1 MHSIALTAL
10 MIFAPATS
18 PTAPASDVDAD
29 ASARTTKSIAGA
41 TVYDFENDNVTG
53 ELMSPDGVDIP
64 ASHKIR
70 FPSLIKVRGV
80 FVDQMLK
87 MATDV

>member
-1 MHSIALTAL
+1 MHTIALTAL
-10 MIFAPATS
+10 MIFQPAS
-18 PTAPASDVDAD
+18 APASDSDAD
-29 ASARTTKSIAGA
+29 AQARAASKTVAGA

-53 ELMSPDGVDIP
+53 ELLSPEGTDVP
-64 ASHKIR
+64 ARHLKR

-87 MATDV
+87 MAHDI